1 MLTSRSLPGI
11 RFDTVPFSP
20 VEILPR
26 MDVAVFV
33 GFAAMG
39 PVHIPVAIESVA
51 QYAEVF
57 GPDAPLAWD
66 IERGERVFAYLGAA
80 VRGFFS
86 NGGQRCWVIRV
97 ARTRELETRWCQATG
112 RTIKPHELAVAN
124 RYVVP
129 GVLALTADGLGL
141 ASAEVQARSVGSWS
155 DGLRLQTALTVTA
168 FELWDCRSVA
178 SQQDT
183 RISFFTAASLQA
195 GDLIELHDPAA
206 SRTGETRYYAAVDSI
221 TGIFPR
227 RVEATLRAM
236 FEPVSESLESLPS
249 PIIGEIDILGISE
262 VLTPAIL
269 QIIEDGSAAV
279 LEAKIGF
286 TMADASGPMI
296 GQWVRWTGHMRTVVW
311 LRIDRLVF
319 TPDKVIPNGVNVEAI
334 GAAWREIPGDELNKL
349 ISLVPAWTRAQLL
362 TMDMQVLS
370 EQTHIARLA
379 GVGLTASHR
388 NAWWRQV
395 SDAVYYKH
403 SDDQAASPATP
414 GFTET
419 FPRFPLAAKDEEQ
432 GDGAPLAWIP
442 LGVTTLYGEALA
454 PLSRVATPLERDGLS
469 RFDAELFLDPD
480 LASLRSNNLIGQ
492 AEAIRYLSDT
502 PRMLFGIH
510 AALSIGTGGMY
521 NEASLIAVPDILH
534 ADWKKHSSAQ
544 LPPLS
549 ATGAKSP
556 AHWFT
561 HRGSCA
567 ATSGGMKLDKPDFSQ
582 FLDCGTRQLKAPAW
596 KKRTDVVPRGM
607 LHLEWESGEPH
618 AVFLL
623 EEAARTDFNDA
634 REIYRG
640 SAREYDVPAHFAGI
654 YYYRVTAVVGDEWS
668 TPSDT
673 LAVMVRDDAWIMQPA
688 ADYGEN
694 SIAELLRVHRA
705 LLRLAAASGEW
716 FAVLGLPRHYRA
728 AEAIRYGALLRAPRG
743 GAGGDPNGFDFNE
756 RRALSYGALYHPW
769 IVSTTTHL
777 PTLPLANIETQRVYP
792 PDGIVIGLMA
802 ARASQRGVW
811 IAPSNVPLREVVALM
826 PPIESSAWQL
836 LQDVQI
842 NLIRADARGFL
853 TMTSDTL
860 SDESE
865 LRPINVRRLLILLR
879 RLALRRGARYVFE
892 PNSDVLR
899 RAVERG
905 FAFLLTD
912 LFRRGAFA
920 GRTPAESFSVVTG
933 KTIDNGLNRDSGR
946 FIVELRVAPSMPLQF
961 LTIRLS
967 QRGERF
973 TVMEE

>member
-11 RFDTVPFSP
+11 RFDTVPLSP

-26 MDVAVFV
+26 MDVAVFA

-66 IERGERVFAYLGAA
+66 VERGERVFAYLGAA

-97 ARTRELETRWCQATG
+97 ARTRELETRWCQTTG
-112 RTIKPHELAVAN
+112 GTIRPHELAVVN
-124 RYVVP
+124 RYAVP
-129 GVLALTADGLGL
+129 GVLAFPADGSRL

-155 DGLRLQTALTVTA
+155 DGLRLQTALIVTG
-168 FELWDCRSVA
+168 FELRDCRLMV
-178 SQQDT
+178 SQPDT
-183 RISFFTAASLQA
+183 RISFHTAASLQA

-206 SRTGETRYYAAVDSI
+206 SGMGGIKYYATVDSI
-221 TGIFPR
+221 IGIFPR
-227 RVEATLRAM
+227 RVEATLRAV
-236 FEPVSESLESLPS
+236 FEPVSKSLESLPL
-249 PIIGEIDILGISE
+249 PVIGEIDISGIAE
-262 VLTPAIL
+262 ARIHAIL
-269 QIIEDGSAAV
+269 QVVESDSAAV
-279 LEAKIGF
+279 PQAKIEF
-286 TMADASGPMI
+286 TITGSAGLMA
-296 GQWVRWTGHMRTVVW
+296 GQWIRWAGHMQTVVW
-311 LRIDRLVF
+311 LRIDRLAF
-319 TPDKVIPNGVNVEAI
+319 TPDKITPNRVNVEAI
-334 GAAWREIPGDELNKL
+334 GTAWREIPGDAFGKWV
-349 ISLVPAWTRAQLL
+349 SPVPAWTRAQSL

-395 SDAVYYKH
+395 SDTVYYKH
-403 SDDQAASPATP
+403 SDDRSVSVATP

-419 FPRFPLAAKDEEQ
+419 SPRFPLAARDEEL
-432 GDGAPLAWIP
+432 GGGIPLAWIP

-454 PLSRVATPLERDGLS
+454 PLPQAAAPLERDGLS

-480 LASLRSNNLIGQ
+480 LASLRSHTLIEQ

-502 PRMLFGIH
+502 PRTLFGIH
-510 AALSIGTGGMY
+510 AALSIGTGGMD
-521 NEASLIAVPDILH
+521 NEASLIAVPDALH
-534 ADWKKHSSAQ
+534 IGWMKHPSTL
-544 LPPLS
+544 LPPLPTV
-549 ATGAKSP
+549 AAEFP
-556 AHWFT
+556 VHWYA
-561 HRGSCA
+561 HRGACTA
-567 ATSGGMKLDKPDFSQ
+567 IPDGMKLDKPDFSR
-582 FLDCGTRQLKAPAW
+582 FLDCGTRQLSAPTW
-596 KKRTDVVPRGM
+596 KKGTDVVPRGM
-607 LHLEWESGEPH
+607 LHLEWESNESH

-623 EEAARTDFNDA
+623 EEATRTDFKDA

-640 SAREYDVPAHFAGI
+640 SAREHDVSADFAGI
-654 YYYRVTAVVGDEWS
+654 YYYRVIAIAGDEWS

-673 LAVMVRDDAWIMQPA
+673 LAVRVRDDAWVMQPA
-688 ADYGEN
+688 VDYDESGV
-694 SIAELLRVHRA
+694 AELLHIHRA

-728 AEAIRYGALLRAPRG
+728 TEAIRYGTLLRAPSG
-743 GAGGDPNGFDFNE
+743 GAGGDPNGLDFNE

-769 IVSTTTHL
+769 IVSTAPRL
-777 PTLPLANIETQRVYP
+777 PTSPRANVETQRVYP
-792 PDGIVIGLMA
+792 PDGIVTGLMA
-802 ARASQRGVW
+802 ARATQRGAW
-811 IAPSNVPLREVVALM
+811 IAPSNAPFREMVALM
-826 PPIESSAWQL
+826 PSIESSAWQS
-836 LQDVQI
+836 LQDAQI

-853 TMTSDTL
+853 TLTSDTL

-865 LRPINVRRLLILLR
+865 LRPVNVRRLLILLR
-879 RLALRRGARYVFE
+879 RMALRRGARYVFE
-892 PNSDVLR
+892 PDNDVLR

-905 FAFLLTD
+905 FTFLLTD

-920 GRTPAESFSVVTG
+920 GETPAKSFSVVTG
-933 KTIDNGLNRDSGR
+933 RAARNGIDRDSGC
-946 FIVELRVAPSMPLQF
+946 FFVELRIAPSIPLQF

-973 TVMEE
+973 TVMEG